1 MTGDRTKPP
10 YKVSAA
16 YHAHLAMNAKWA
28 ETDGWRMPE
37 TFGDAREEV
46 ERVRRGAGLQDVSAL
61 GKLDVKG
68 TAVDRRVAECD
79 WLDGVRAVLR
89 LKPGHALVLTAPG
102 REQGVYDAVAGVFD
116 GSAGC
121 VHITDVTSGLTALAL
136 VCPRAADLLAGLTS
150 IDSRP
155 DKLEDQSSAQ

>member
-1 MTGDRTKPP
+1 ALPISRPP
-10 YKVSAA
+10 YKISAA
-16 YHAHLAMNAKWA
+16 YHAQLAMNAKWA
-28 ETDGWRMPE
+28 ESGGWRMPE

-46 ERVRRGAGLQDVSAL
+46 ERIRRGAGLQDVSAL

-89 LKPGHALVLTAPG
+89 LKPGHALVLSAPG
-102 REQGVYDAVAGVFD
+102 REHGVYDAVAGVFA

-136 VCPRAADLLAGLTS
+136 VGPRAAVLLAGLKS
-150 IDSRP
+150 IDLRP
-155 DKLEDQSSAQ
+155 DKLDDK